1 MYVVRHFLWGRSFG
15 LQISWLV
22 YFPPPMYLSWRT
34 GAIDG
39 GFIQPAPKITDMF
52 GVQSDADG
60 GGDDDD
66 DVARD

>member
-1 MYVVRHFLWGRSFG
+1 
-15 LQISWLV
+15 
-22 YFPPPMYLSWRT
+22 MYLAWQT

-39 GFIQPAPKITDMF
+39 DFIRPASKITDMF

-66 DVARD
+66 DLA